1 MRESQILDFCREVWQ
16 YEILSKL
23 MTRMF
28 MFAMFL
34 SNILFNYFYFYYP
47 IFMKSRSEDI
57 SNQNQSKRLKKITEF
72 FLTEAYI

>member
-47 IFMKSRSEDI
+47 ICMKSRSEDI
-57 SNQNQSKRLKKITEF
+57 SNQNQSKNLKKITEF